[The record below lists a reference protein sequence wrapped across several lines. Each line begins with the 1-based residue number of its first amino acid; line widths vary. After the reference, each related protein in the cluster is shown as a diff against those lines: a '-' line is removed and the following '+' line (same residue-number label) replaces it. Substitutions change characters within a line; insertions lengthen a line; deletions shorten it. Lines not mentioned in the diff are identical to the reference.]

1 MIAIND
7 DTGISECSSLILRT
21 RQKKK
26 KRLA

>member
-26 KRLA
+26 NDLL